1 MYNSRLSFYKTPFGA
16 VPVGER
22 VIFRVIPPEELPDP
36 RPVLEIF
43 PIGQG
48 DNPSAVTRIEMRG
61 QPAPGEK
68 TSYSCAY
75 LPAEAGVYQYRFCI
89 QGNLGEFFLLR
100 QPDSSAGVNEGGLW
114 QLTVY
119 EPFTVPKEME
129 GAIFYQIFPDR
140 FCNSGAPKGD
150 LPAGRVL
157 HQDWDEAPVDRPDEN
172 GQFLCND
179 YFGGD
184 LAGIRRKLPY
194 LVSLGVEVIYLNP
207 IFEAHANHRYNT
219 ADYKKIDPLLGNEE
233 DFQLCLGFAG
243 PEAGGKDLAAKI
255 DSFKGMVSEVKAKY
269 GNSQIFATT
278 LRQVLSANEHLW
290 GALMLADGEWIV
302 EEPRPIPV
310 LDRIGGGDGFTG
322 GVLYGVLNGWEP
334 EKCLQFGW
342 ASGVLAASSLN
353 DYAEPADEKQIWDIY
368 AGNARVQR

>member
-1 MYNSRLSFYKTPFGA
+1 ML
-16 VPVGER
+16 
-22 VIFRVIPPEELPDP
+22 FR
-36 RPVLEIF
+36 
-43 PIGQG
+43 
-48 DNPSAVTRIEMRG
+48 S
-61 QPAPGEK
+61 
-68 TSYSCAY
+68 
-75 LPAEAGVYQYRFCI
+75 
-89 QGNLGEFFLLR
+89 
-100 QPDSSAGVNEGGLW
+100 W

-233 DFQLCLGFAG
+233 DFRALC
-243 PEAGGKDLAAKI
+243 AA
-255 DSFKGMVSEVKAKY
+255 A
-269 GNSQIFATT
+269 
-278 LRQVLSANEHLW
+278 
-290 GALMLADGEWIV
+290 GALGMRVVLDGE
-302 EEPRPIPV
+302 
-310 LDRIGGGDGFTG
+310 IGRAH
-322 GVLYGVLNGWEP
+322 V
-334 EKCLQFGW
+334 
-342 ASGVLAASSLN
+342 
-353 DYAEPADEKQIWDIY
+353 
-368 AGNARVQR
+368 